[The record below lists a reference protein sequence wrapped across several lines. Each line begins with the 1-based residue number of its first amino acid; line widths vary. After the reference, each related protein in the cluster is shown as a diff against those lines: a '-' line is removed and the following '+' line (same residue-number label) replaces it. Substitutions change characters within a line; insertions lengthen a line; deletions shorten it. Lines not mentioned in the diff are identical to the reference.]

1 MWRRYECRVTCLRD
15 FSDRGGRRGGD
26 TALHEGDFET
36 GADTQKH
43 GDAVKTAP
51 PWA

>member
-1 MWRRYECRVTCLRD
+1 MNAVSRNSGIFRIVAGD
-15 FSDRGGRRGGD
+15 GGGD
-26 TALHEGDFET
+26 TALHEWDFET